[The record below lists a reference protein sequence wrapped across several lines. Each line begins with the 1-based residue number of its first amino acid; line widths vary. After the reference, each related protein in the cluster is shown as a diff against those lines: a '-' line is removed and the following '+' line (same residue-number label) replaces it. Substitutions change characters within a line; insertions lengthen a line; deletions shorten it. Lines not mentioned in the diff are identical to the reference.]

1 MASFSKLFQPL
12 LPELPLRFPASELLL
27 PGVVDPHS
35 LFDILVLD
43 VEEEDEDEE
52 DDDALLPQGR
62 GIPAGGPIV
71 VWVSFSGAWPAEYAI
86 GFELK
91 PQDTLF

>member
-1 MASFSKLFQPL
+1 M
-12 LPELPLRFPASELLL
+12 
-27 PGVVDPHS
+27 DPHS

-43 VEEEDEDEE
+43 VEEDDEDEE

-71 VWVSFSGAWPAEYAI
+71 VWVSFSGAWPAEYVI
-86 GFELK
+86 
-91 PQDTLF
+91 

>member
-1 MASFSKLFQPL
+1 M

-27 PGVVDPHS
+27 PGVADPHS

-43 VEEEDEDEE
+43 VEEEDEDED

-62 GIPAGGPIV
+62 GIPAAGGPIV
-71 VWVSFSGAWPAEYAI
+71 VCASFSGAWPAEYGI
-86 GFELK
+86 GLELK
-91 PQDTLF
+91 PQDALF

>member
-1 MASFSKLFQPL
+1 M
-12 LPELPLRFPASELLL
+12 LPELPLTFPASELLL

-35 LFDILVLD
+35 LFDILGLN

-52 DDDALLPQGR
+52 DDDALLSQGR
-62 GIPAGGPIV
+62 GIPAAGGPIV
-71 VWVSFSGAWPAEYAI
+71 VGVSFSGAWPAEYGI
-86 GFELK
+86 GFALK